1 MLELVLHKICFFEEN
16 KAFTFLNQFKLYTM
30 KDQNQTK
37 KAWNAPDVI
46 ELDLD
51 QTAGSGIPLP
61 LLEVTIINIGLTGS
75 GS

>member
-1 MLELVLHKICFFEEN
+1 
-16 KAFTFLNQFKLYTM
+16 M